1 MTRTEILELAKQAG
15 GTAYTNRH
23 YDGTAMAF
31 GPDALER
38 FAALVAAKEREAAAM
53 VCESWAKQHGK
64 QTGDCAYED
73 CDLMAT
79 AIGLAQAIRS
89 QHDNR

>member
-38 FAALVAAKEREAAAM
+38 FAALVAAKEREGCAN
-53 VCESWAKQHGK
+53 VCESMK
-64 QTGDCAYED
+64 TVSGDDDVERGFNAA
-73 CDLMAT
+73 LKRASKV
-79 AIGLAQAIRS
+79 IRS
-89 QHDNR
+89 RT